1 VIEEPSERKKVRAA
15 TGDAEASRREASGA
29 RTGSTEPSGTK
40 AGSAES
46 NQRKLNQ
53 HLPSEHLPSGQ
64 QASGQQASEDL
75 AGEHSPDKHQAGA
88 AFLRKRGANPRRA
101 AAGRRARNAWTGA
114 VALAVTGGV
123 LVSASASAPT
133 SGTVASG
140 SAASNSVAG
149 AASSMA
155 TSRAGT
161 DQPQAG
167 LSGLSQ
173 DALAAP
179 AASMGVTVSQVLAVL
194 NRAERTLRQRDSSLS
209 PNIAQ
214 AAAELGM
221 LYTTYQAQQLALAQA
236 DDPLRIDTAPAAGKA
251 STREVADAPVSAER
265 ASSLVTERA
274 ERSSSLVTEKAEQVS
289 SLVTEQAERGPAQPT
304 QTQTQTQTQTLPASA
319 RTACEK
325 RLSSRPRTEAHG
337 PGYVTF
343 DEVAVAAMRL
353 ANMLDPSSPTAL
365 IETLPDA
372 GTSLRRNLL
381 ETVAAYGSST
391 VGYANGRIPADV
403 LCPLDF
409 APGHLLRCDAAER
422 LTALSAR
429 FEREFGYPIPLT
441 DSYRSYETQIAV
453 RDTKPHLAAIP
464 GTSNHGWGLAIDL
477 DDPIAGGS
485 SPEYVWLRLH
495 APDYGWDNPSWA
507 QLGGAKPEPWHFE
520 FFAAGSIPNRAISP
534 SDVGTWAPTGAA
546 NPDFL
551 STAAQ
556 RRAGDGP
563 ASGASTGNDGAHA
576 ATGGSSGRT
585 EPAPEPPATTP
596 SEPAPSEPPTEGD
609 PDDTAPGDIPPTDPG
624 LVEDVLAGTD
634 ELVDGTVEGVVGSV
648 VGGLLDSGGVQ
659 TDSPNRTT
667 TKTTDTD

>member
-1 VIEEPSERKKVRAA
+1 VTERPKERKQIGAA
-15 TGDAEASRREASGA
+15 TADAEASWREASD
-29 RTGSTEPSGTK
+29 
-40 AGSAES
+40 
-46 NQRKLNQ
+46 
-53 HLPSEHLPSGQ
+53 
-64 QASGQQASEDL
+64 ASGQAR
-75 AGEHSPDKHQAGA
+75 GHSPNEHQAGA
-88 AFLRKRGANPRRA
+88 AFLRKRAADPRRA

-133 SGTVASG
+133 SGTVASE
-140 SAASNSVAG
+140 APNSVAG

-155 TSRAGT
+155 TSRTVTGT
-161 DQPQAG
+161 DQPRAG
-167 LSGLSQ
+167 LSGVSQ
-173 DALAAP
+173 DALAAS
-179 AASMGVTVSQVLAVL
+179 AASLSVTVSQVLAVL
-194 NRAERTLRQRDSSLS
+194 DRAERTLQQRNSSLS
-209 PNIAQ
+209 PSIAQ

-236 DDPLRIDTAPAAGKA
+236 DEPLRVETAPAAGKA
-251 STREVADAPVSAER
+251 STRELADAPVPAER
-265 ASSLVTERA
+265 V
-274 ERSSSLVTEKAEQVS
+274 SSLVTEKAERS
-289 SLVTEQAERGPAQPT
+289 PAQPT
-304 QTQTQTQTQTLPASA
+304 ETPAETQTQTIPASA
-319 RTACEK
+319 RKAFET
-325 RLSSRPRTEAHG
+325 RLSSRPHAEAQG

-403 LCPLDF
+403 LCPPEF
-409 APGHLLRCDAAER
+409 APGHMLRCDAAER

-441 DSYRSYETQIAV
+441 DSYRSYAMQIAV
-453 RDTKPHLAAIP
+453 KDTKPHLAAIP

-507 QLGGAKPEPWHFE
+507 QLDGAKPEPWHFE

-534 SDVGTWAPTGAA
+534 SDVGTWAPTGVA

-563 ASGASTGNDGAHA
+563 ASGGSTGTRSSADDGVPA
-576 ATGGSSGRT
+576 ATGGSSAKPT
-585 EPAPEPPATTP
+585 EPVREGPATPP
-596 SEPAPSEPPTEGD
+596 SEPAPSEPPTQGD
-609 PDDTAPGDIPPTDPG
+609 PDDTAPGDTSPADPG
-624 LVEDVLAGTD
+624 LVEDVLAGTV
-634 ELVDGTVEGVVGSV
+634 EVVDGTIEGVVGSV
-648 VGGLLDSGGVQ
+648 VGGLLHSGGAQ
-659 TDSPNRTT
+659 TDSTNRTT